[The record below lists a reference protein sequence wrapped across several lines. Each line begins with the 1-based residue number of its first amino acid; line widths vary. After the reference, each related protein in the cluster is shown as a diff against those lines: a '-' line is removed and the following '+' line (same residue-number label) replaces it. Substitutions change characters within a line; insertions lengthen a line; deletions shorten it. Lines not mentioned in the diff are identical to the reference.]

1 MSLQYIIDG
10 YNIINHPLFARSR
23 KKSQDACFAL
33 LDFIKFKKPCGSPKN
48 KISVVFDGYPA
59 ANSRFNPDQSEIN
72 VIYSQDITADARI
85 KAMLDSCQNPK
96 IVIVVSDDRE
106 IQFFAKSAGAKAA
119 GVEEFIHSAKIDP
132 DSLRRKGNLKTRR
145 EDLLK
150 PELNY
155 TQASQINKE
164 FRKLWLK

>member
-1 MSLQYIIDG
+1 M
-10 YNIINHPLFARSR
+10 FAGSR
-23 KKSQDACFAL
+23 RKSPDACFAL

-48 KISVVFDGYPA
+48 KISVVFDGYPP
-59 ANSRFNPDQSEIN
+59 ANSRHSFDQAEIN
-72 VIYSQDITADARI
+72 VIYSQEITADARI
-85 KAMLDSCQNPK
+85 KAMLDICQNPK

-119 GVEEFIHSAKIDP
+119 GVEEFIHSAKLDP
-132 DSLRRKGNLKTRR
+132 DSLRLKGNLKTLRD
-145 EDLLK
+145 DLLK

-155 TQASQINKE
+155 TQANQINKE